1 MAYIGTPPANRP
13 LTSFEIGENNIT
25 SFNISEAVIET
36 LDIVNGSVT
45 EDKLAANAVTS
56 AKIADGAVNTAEL
69 ADNSITTA
77 KLNTGFAWSHGHSLS
92 ALSGNVS
99 VEQLPLSGITAGTYG
114 NATSIPAVTVN
125 SKGQVT
131 AVSNVSITSAK
142 TLRVDA
148 YTANATWTVPAGVTE
163 IVCEVIGGGG
173 GCGISGTA
181 AGGGGLAYGNV
192 AVTAGQVL
200 TIVVGQGGL
209 GGQPMGQNGLT
220 GGTSSIIRSGTTLL
234 TATGGAGAGTG
245 PGSGG
250 SGSGGSIY
258 NVTGGTGGNATN
270 GNGIPGQSPKGFP
283 FGTAFQNGPGAGGY
297 GAGNVSGTSG
307 NAGLITIQYVV

>member
-13 LTSFEIGENNIT
+13 LTSFDIGENNIT

-45 EDKLAANAVTS
+45 ADKLAANAVTTS
-56 AKIADGAVNTAEL
+56 TISDNT
-69 ADNSITTA
+69 ITTA
-77 KLNTGFAWSHGHSLS
+77 KLASNFAWGHGHALS

-99 VEQLPLSGITAGTYG
+99 VEQLPNVGITAGTYG

-131 AVSNVSITSAK
+131 AVSNVSISSAK
-142 TLRVDA
+142 TLRLDA
-148 YTANATWTVPAGVTE
+148 YTANATWTVPDGVTE

-200 TIVVGQGGL
+200 TIAVGQGGL
-209 GGQPMGQNGLT
+209 GGQPMGQNGLV

-234 TATGGAGAGTG
+234 SATGGAGAGTG

-258 NVTGGTGGNATN
+258 NVTGGTGGSATN

-307 NAGLITIQYVV
+307 NPGLITIQYVV